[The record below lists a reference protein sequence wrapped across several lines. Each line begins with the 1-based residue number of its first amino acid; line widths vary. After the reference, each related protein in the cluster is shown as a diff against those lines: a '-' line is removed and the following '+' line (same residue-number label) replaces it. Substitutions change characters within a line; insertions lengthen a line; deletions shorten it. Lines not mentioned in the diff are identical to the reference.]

1 MELRSFIKRTIR
13 EYLSE
18 ERFLSENVL
27 DSKIN
32 KVTETE
38 EFKKWFDGSKVV
50 DDNQNPLVVYHGA
63 SSTFKDFKS
72 SFDGIWFSDN
82 INVAETITGIIG
94 LKKPKYSKR
103 VKEILNG
110 DYKNIND
117 LLGELIKVGFRVER
131 RREEDVYGNKKSYI
145 YIIDKNG
152 YEHKL
157 SDYIRPMDVKT
168 EIIKRGTN
176 YAVFLKIIN
185 PLIVNA
191 KNSEWDNI
199 IFNGEKSSTAD
210 ISIFAKEHG
219 FDGVIFNNL
228 YEFGIKSN
236 VYIVYDNNQIKKIN
250 L

>member
-72 SFDGIWFSDN
+72 SFDG
-82 INVAETITGIIG
+82 
-94 LKKPKYSKR
+94 
-103 VKEILNG
+103 
-110 DYKNIND
+110 
-117 LLGELIKVGFRVER
+117 
-131 RREEDVYGNKKSYI
+131 
-145 YIIDKNG
+145 
-152 YEHKL
+152 
-157 SDYIRPMDVKT
+157 
-168 EIIKRGTN
+168 
-176 YAVFLKIIN
+176 
-185 PLIVNA
+185 
-191 KNSEWDNI
+191 
-199 IFNGEKSSTAD
+199 
-210 ISIFAKEHG
+210 
-219 FDGVIFNNL
+219 VIFNNL